1 MSVIPSVTSVANH
14 TQTIAVSRPQMYG
27 NTLISFSH
35 GSYFSLKLERQDD
48 AFIILHYLWNICIP
62 NKKTFVLFVASHIE
76 GQNHTIFFNS
86 FTV

>member
-14 TQTIAVSRPQMYG
+14 TQTIAVSQPQMYG

-35 GSYFSLKLERQDD
+35 GSCFSLKLERQDD

-62 NKKTFVLFVASHIE
+62 NKKLFCAICS
-76 GQNHTIFFNS
+76 
-86 FTV
+86 